1 MAVGAESEKLKAKR
15 AVEAVFSTSSDNNI
29 LLLDTPSPPRDVPLS
44 SPRIQY
50 VGAAAVCIAD
60 RHEHNV
66 DYTDLV
72 LRLNFRFVPL
82 SVPPNRRLQTTVVVI
97 WGSILPLCMF
107 LFLYLWY
114 VESPR
119 R

>member
-50 VGAAAVCIAD
+50 VGAAACLHSGQA
-60 RHEHNV
+60 
-66 DYTDLV
+66 
-72 LRLNFRFVPL
+72 
-82 SVPPNRRLQTTVVVI
+82 
-97 WGSILPLCMF
+97 
-107 LFLYLWY
+107 
-114 VESPR
+114 
-119 R
+119 